1 MDSETADVNIYIFI
15 KDLVGNPAFSKM
27 MVA

>member
-1 MDSETADVNIYIFI
+1 MDSETADINTRLIT

-27 MVA
+27 IVA